1 MKRKTAY
8 LIILAIILINPMQA
22 LASEPAASDAP
33 SVPSIMAKAAILME
47 SGSGKVIYGKNEGER
62 IFPAGMV
69 KILTALVA
77 LDYLDPD
84 ELIVTG
90 AEIDAVPYD
99 SSKVGH
105 VRGESITVL
114 NLLRALLITSG
125 NESSCVLALAASRI
139 ASENPDMG
147 YSAAERHFSGLM
159 NQKARSAGA
168 INSNFTNPHGYH
180 HQNMYSTAYDM
191 AMICREALKNDLIR
205 QLLAE
210 TDYSGN
216 GAGELADSSMT
227 TKNYNWKSGNE
238 LILPGSAHYYQ
249 YATGL
254 KTGRHSAAGDCLAAS
269 AKKDGVE
276 LIAVLCDDPDR
287 WANAIA
293 LFNHGFDN
301 YAYHTIHQAW
311 SVLGEA
317 PVQNPR
323 LQEADTLEYCITQS
337 VEAYM
342 SQGEAARVVTDVIL
356 DPELVEYEGE
366 QAIFLTPVTDGQ
378 IVGEVTVSL
387 DRNVLY
393 GGYVTA
399 ARDALERTV
408 STDFEYY
415 KSKIQSI
422 FFTAQAVPYWIIA
435 FLLIIILSYII
446 FRLAKKRR
454 ASTMFSTKRKYY
466 K

>member
-1 MKRKTAY
+1 MKRISAFITA
-8 LIILAIILINPMQA
+8 LIIILINPLQA
-22 LASEPAASDAP
+22 PASEPDAP
-33 SVPSIMAKAAILME
+33 AVPAIAAKAAVLME
-47 SGSGKVIYGKNEGER
+47 SGSGKVIYGKNESER

-139 ASENPDMG
+139 ASENPSMG

-168 INSNFTNPHGYH
+168 VNSNFTNPHGYH
-180 HQNMYSTAYDM
+180 HQNMYSTAYDI
-191 AMICREALKNDLIR
+191 AMICREALKNDVIR
-205 QLLAE
+205 EILAE
-210 TDYSGN
+210 TDFSGN
-216 GAGELADSSMT
+216 GAGGLADGSMT

-238 LILPGSAHYYQ
+238 LIIPGSAHYYQ

-269 AKKDGVE
+269 ASKDGVE
-276 LIAVLCDDPDR
+276 LIAILCDDPDR
-287 WANAIA
+287 WANATA

-301 YAYHTIHQAW
+301 YAYQTSHKAW

-317 PVQNPR
+317 PVLNPR
-323 LQEADTLEYCITQS
+323 LQEADTLEYYITQP

-342 SQGEAARVVTDVIL
+342 NRDEAARVITDVIL
-356 DPELVEYEGE
+356 DPELVDYEGE
-366 QAIFLTPVTDGQ
+366 QAIFRTPVSEGQ

-387 DRNVLY
+387 DRNVMY
-393 GGYVTA
+393 SGYVTA
-399 ARDALERTV
+399 ARDALERTI

-435 FLLIIILSYII
+435 FLLIIIFAYIF

-454 ASTMFSTKRKYY
+454 ASTMFSAKRKYF